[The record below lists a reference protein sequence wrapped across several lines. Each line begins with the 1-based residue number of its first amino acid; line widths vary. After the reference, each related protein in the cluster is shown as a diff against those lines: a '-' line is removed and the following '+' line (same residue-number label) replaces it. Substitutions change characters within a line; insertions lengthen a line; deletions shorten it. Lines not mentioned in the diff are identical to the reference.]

1 MPLQIPPQLL
11 AQALMGQQ
19 NPMRQNVQ
27 SFDEE
32 GFQSGIRAT
41 DWFRQFVDQYG
52 EEPDLRPMSENPEAG
67 PNYDYRKAWAAGIR
81 PAPNANDAGRYHWPS
96 SLDGGEMLK
105 SKSHPTAWKEH
116 FMRQYGVDPDTLP
129 PEEIERLRGGGLPQ
143 SDMDAATRR
152 ELYPSEDTYFK
163 ENPNVGGMVSED
175 DKVLLNPYSMLSAEE
190 MKAVQL
196 NEYSRLMMKQK
207 DYRPGFDLTP
217 GQASTLDATT
227 YQNAPEQAR
236 RETIAARLLSG
247 DPSGG
252 TPTGDQLSFTKGLR
266 DMLQEGQVTPE
277 MEQFMQGEVEKH
289 LISQA
294 PMGMP
299 NDSVGQEQTLR
310 PLNAGEFR
318 QNPDGSKS
326 SELSM
331 TVQMGDKWT
340 NIPSLWM
347 TPDGVQELDQGAAM
361 EAAQQ
366 YMEQTGKAFPTFETV
381 DDAVGAAQKRSLA
394 GAVSHGALAR

>member
-1 MPLQIPPQLL
+1 MTGAADTALRPRPADTSRPHGAAVIREMGLL
-11 AQALMGQQ
+11 AGLELSQAEQFADQIIGEDRGLAEAMPSAWWAKKFDAAKRTLEALKVYQ
-19 NPMRQNVQ
+19 NPGHPQVSRPDTAKTYYEDKSYRDAVEGQHLGRWLKGAVQ
-27 SFDEE
+27 
-32 GFQSGIRAT
+32 T
-41 DWFRQFVDQYG
+41 
-52 EEPDLRPMSENPEAG
+52 
-67 PNYDYRKAWAAGIR
+67 
-81 PAPNANDAGRYHWPS
+81 
-96 SLDGGEMLK
+96 
-105 SKSHPTAWKEH
+105 
-116 FMRQYGVDPDTLP
+116 GVDPDTLP

-277 MEQFMQGEVEKH
+277 MEHFM
-289 LISQA
+289 
-294 PMGMP
+294 
-299 NDSVGQEQTLR
+299 
-310 PLNAGEFR
+310 R
-318 QNPDGSKS
+318 QH
-326 SELSM
+326 
-331 TVQMGDKWT
+331 
-340 NIPSLWM
+340 
-347 TPDGVQELDQGAAM
+347 GV
-361 EAAQQ
+361 
-366 YMEQTGKAFPTFETV
+366 Y
-381 DDAVGAAQKRSLA
+381 
-394 GAVSHGALAR
+394 

>member
-1 MPLQIPPQLL
+1 MGGPPNTDPGGDYNYRAAWVGDAVPAMDPASGEFHGQSYAEIPPYKPI
-11 AQALMGQQ
+11 A
-19 NPMRQNVQ
+19 
-27 SFDEE
+27 
-32 GFQSGIRAT
+32 
-41 DWFRQFVDQYG
+41 
-52 EEPDLRPMSENPEAG
+52 
-67 PNYDYRKAWAAGIR
+67 
-81 PAPNANDAGRYHWPS
+81 
-96 SLDGGEMLK
+96 LK
-105 SKSHPTAWKEH
+105 SEDHPTQWKGE
-116 FMRQYGVDPDTLP
+116 FMTQFGV
-129 PEEIERLRGGGLPQ
+129 
-143 SDMDAATRR
+143 
-152 ELYPSEDTYFK
+152 
-163 ENPNVGGMVSED
+163 NP
-175 DKVLLNPYSMLSAEE
+175 
-190 MKAVQL
+190 
-196 NEYSRLMMKQK
+196 
-207 DYRPGFDLTP
+207 
-217 GQASTLDATT
+217 
-227 YQNAPEQAR
+227 
-236 RETIAARLLSG
+236 
-247 DPSGG
+247 
-252 TPTGDQLSFTKGLR
+252 

-294 PMGMP
+294 LMGMP